1 MTEKK
6 NHSLV
11 STSILWLC
19 LTMVKLFLTVLLFSL
34 VFSNDGIV
42 CPIYEQSLDSNGRLD
57 VYDLPLRV
65 GQMNGC
71 LACVAISNGSHVQF
85 DCVMKIKDKGHECL
99 QSKQSSP
106 FDCLR
111 DHQFCCCRT
120 VDCFDR
126 LRFHWSSSSSPRK
139 GGICSCV
146 RSNLCIQDDTTCTV
160 NTYFLNEVISEEP
173 PALML
178 SPLPPIQ
185 HSSDNQTI
193 IDNPK
198 LLSSPSKFEVTDGT
212 KNATR
217 RFVRSTCGVCLA
229 HYRGTDELDTICV
242 EGSTC
247 DSDFALKFL
256 GYQLPSSSV
265 SAAYSTTSYVRPSA
279 LFLLTMIYGLLC

>member
-1 MTEKK
+1 
-6 NHSLV
+6 
-11 STSILWLC
+11 
-19 LTMVKLFLTVLLFSL
+19 
-34 VFSNDGIV
+34 
-42 CPIYEQSLDSNGRLD
+42 
-57 VYDLPLRV
+57 
-65 GQMNGC
+65 MNGC

-85 DCVMKIKDKGHECL
+85 DCVMKIKDKGLIISSRETIADTNVFNRNNLLHSIVYVITSFVVVV
-99 QSKQSSP
+99 QSIV
-106 FDCLR
+106 LI
-111 DHQFCCCRT
+111 
-120 VDCFDR
+120 V
-126 LRFHWSSSSSPRK
+126 
-139 GGICSCV
+139 CV
-146 RSNLCIQDDTTCTV
+146 FIGRQAAVLEKV
-160 NTYFLNEVISEEP
+160 GFVHVFEVICVFKTTQHAHEEP

-242 EGSTC
+242 EHGDVEDNCRGLTKLLGGALTCNHEETKCCCKGSTC